1 MPAHTPDWG
10 QINWSRKQ
18 RSGGLLLAEHL
29 LRRVLQN
36 PAHLQ
41 QLMRSV
47 ILSDSLRHGGLEP
60 ARLLSVHGILQAR
73 ILEWVA
79 MLSLQGILLTQGLN
93 PGLPHHPWMS
103 HQGSPTSSLELGKP
117 IR

>member
-1 MPAHTPDWG
+1 VPAHTPDWD

-29 LRRVLQN
+29 LRRFLQN

-41 QLMRSV
+41 QLTRSV
-47 ILSDSLRHGGLEP
+47 ILSDSATWWTG
-60 ARLLSVHGILQAR
+60 ARQAPLCPWDSPGKNTR
-73 ILEWVA
+73 VGCHA
-79 MLSLQGILLTQGLN
+79 VLQGILLTQGLN
-93 PGLPHHPWMS
+93 PGFLHHPWMS
-103 HQGSPTSSLELGKP
+103 HQGSPASSLELGKP